1 MLREI
6 IFKKVVSIK
15 CCEDSFSKKKVA
27 NNKCR
32 DEQFWMETKW
42 KQNFSFCS
50 LLAKVSSKHFKP
62 TDLPRLM
69 NLTRILTRIQNEEII
84 NE

>member
-50 LLAKVSSKHFKP
+50 LLAKVS
-62 TDLPRLM
+62 
-69 NLTRILTRIQNEEII
+69 
-84 NE
+84 